1 MPVTRRASRARVA
14 GWSTVAAAVAVAMLS
29 GVPAQAAPAARVSP
43 TVAGQAGAA
52 GVGRGSAASPGPVA
66 AAQPGKATAA
76 LIARADS
83 ALASPSDTG
92 ASDLVNLGAGGW
104 RVASSATATQSGAA
118 ISKPGFNARSWL
130 SVAND
135 DAGAPGTEVEA
146 LLQNHVCPG
155 DPRLRVNQRS
165 DSRDSVFYATNM
177 KKCFGYM
184 NRVGKVTVPMF
195 AVPWWWRTSFSP
207 RLRPGRRAQL
217 VVNGVVGAAAVWV
230 NGHQVAAPAT
240 VTGAYTRFAFDITG
254 LLRRGANTVAI
265 EIEPNDPNKMFT
277 LDDVDWNQIPPDNNT
292 GIQFPV
298 QLQVAGPLA
307 DGNAHVIEHNAPGLT
322 SSALT
327 VKADITN
334 SSGAAARGRFSAAI
348 VAPGHRGPSIVV
360 SRQVTVAAR
369 ATQTVTL
376 TPAANP
382 ALRIARPRVW
392 WPYQMGGQPLYT
404 LVTWI
409 AQDGRVLNSTHEQ
422 FGIRTV
428 TSYLAGK
435 SPMAPAGARVFAVNG
450 RRFVVRGGGFSP
462 NLFLHYSAAD
472 IARQVVLLR
481 NLGVNTLR
489 LEGHLMPG
497 DFFAQM
503 DRAGILVNAGYQ
515 CCDAWQLPFS
525 GHGVT
530 RADYRLLQLSAL
542 TLGQRLRNH
551 PSVDSFQWSDNAP
564 IPEQEKVSLRGFRQ
578 ADFDDPLI
586 SSAEYN
592 SSPVLGPSGEKEGPY
607 DWVPPSYWYNTTRY
621 VRGDS
626 TRTNVGG
633 AWAYDSEQS
642 AGDTVPTLYSIRRF
656 MSPHEQAELWKNPD
670 YNQYHANYEPGHHG
684 YSFGTLFNFDQALA
698 QRYGRWPSLSS
709 YVKKAQLQD
718 YENTRAQFEAYID
731 HSTSKPTP
739 STGTIYWQVNKG
751 WPSLLW
757 NLYNSDGDQAGSY
770 FGAQEANRSLHAF
783 FALDSHDVGV
793 DNLTGSRQAGLS
805 VEARVYTLAGRRLED
820 LRTGPFGL
828 ASQQVD
834 NHLGQLRVPRATAPP
849 APASVYFVQLLLRR
863 HGAVLD
869 NNVYWLSTQPD
880 VPNWRKTLGNPQA
893 TMTSYA
899 NLRSLNSLPSA
910 AVSARAVTS
919 RRRGPD
925 GADLVTR
932 VTITNRSAA
941 PTVALFLRADVLRG
955 TRRGAVLAGD
965 GELQSSTW
973 NDNDITLWPGQS
985 QTLTVSYDSAG
996 LRGASPVISLS
1007 GWNAAAATIAAP
1019 VP

>member
-1 MPVTRRASRARVA
+1 MRSTRRASSIRVTA
-14 GWSTVAAAVAVAMLS
+14 WSAATLAVALATLS
-29 GVPAQAAPAARVSP
+29 GLPAQASQAGLAPAA
-43 TVAGQAGAA
+43 GQ
-52 GVGRGSAASPGPVA
+52 GSAASPSPATTALVSE
-66 AAQPGKATAA
+66 ATA
-76 LIARADS
+76 

-104 RVASSATATQSGAA
+104 RVASSAAATQSGAA
-118 ISKPGFNARSWL
+118 ISRPRFNARSWL
-130 SVAND
+130 PVTND
-135 DAGAPGTEVEA
+135 DAGAPGTEIEA
-146 LLQNHVCPG
+146 LLQNGVCPG
-155 DPRLRVNQRS
+155 DPRLHVNQGS
-165 DSRDSVFYATNM
+165 DSRQSVFYSTNM

-184 NRVGKVTVPMF
+184 NRIGKVTVPMF
-195 AVPWWWRTSFSP
+195 AVPWWWRTNFSS

-230 NGHQVAAPAT
+230 NGHRVATPAT
-240 VTGAYTRFAFDITG
+240 VTGAYTRFAFDVTG
-254 LLRRGANTVAI
+254 LLHRGTNTVAI
-265 EIEPNDPNKMFT
+265 EIQPNDPNKMFT

-307 DGNAHVIEHNAPGLT
+307 DANAHVIEHNTPGLT

-360 SRQVTVAAR
+360 SRQVTVPAH

-376 TPAANP
+376 TPAAFP
-382 ALRIARPRVW
+382 ALRIARPQVW
-392 WPYQMGGQPLYT
+392 WPYQMGGQPLYS
-404 LVTWI
+404 LVTWVTRGG
-409 AQDGRVLNSTHEQ
+409 QVLNSTHEQ

-428 TSYLAGK
+428 TSSLMGK
-435 SPMAPAGARVFAVNG
+435 SPKAPAGARVFAVNG

-462 NLFLHYSAAD
+462 NLFLHYTAAD
-472 IARQVVLLR
+472 TARQVVLLR

-489 LEGHLMPG
+489 LEGHLMP
-497 DFFAQM
+497 DNFFAQM
-503 DRAGILVNAGYQ
+503 DRAGILINAGYQ
-515 CCDAWQLPFS
+515 CCDAWQLP
-525 GHGVT
+525 GNGKGVT
-530 RADYRLLQLSAL
+530 KADYRVLRLSAL

-551 PSVDSFQWSDNAP
+551 PSVDSFQWSDNPP
-564 IPEQEKVSLRGFRQ
+564 IPQQEKVSLAAFRQ

-592 SSPVLGPSGEKEGPY
+592 SSPILGPSGEKEGPY
-607 DWVPPSYWYNTTRY
+607 DWVPPTYWYNTTRY
-621 VRGDS
+621 LPGDS

-642 AGDTVPTLYSIRRF
+642 AGDTVPTLDSIKRF
-656 MSPHEQAELWKNPD
+656 MSAHEQAELWKNPS
-670 YNQYHANYEPGHHG
+670 YNQYHANYEGTGHRG
-684 YSFGTLFNFDQALA
+684 YSFGTLFNFDQALTH
-698 QRYGRWPSLSS
+698 RYGPWTSLAG
-709 YVKKAQLQD
+709 YVKKAQLQN

-757 NLYNSDGDQAGSY
+757 NLYNSDGDQAGAY
-770 FGAQEANRSLHAF
+770 FGAQEANRSLHTF
-783 FALDSHDVGV
+783 FALDSHNAGV
-793 DNLTGSRQAGLS
+793 DNMTGARQAGLS
-805 VEARVYTLAGRRLED
+805 LEARVYSLAGRRLED
-820 LRTGPFGL
+820 VRTGPFAL
-828 ASQQVD
+828 ASQQVRND
-834 NHLGQLRVPRATAPP
+834 LTRLRVPHATAPP
-849 APASVYFVQLLLRR
+849 TPAQVYFVQLLLRR

-899 NLRSLNSLPSA
+899 NLRALNSLPAA
-910 AVSARAVTS
+910 AVQTRAVTS
-919 RRRGPD
+919 RQHGPD

-932 VTITNRSAA
+932 VTITNTSAA
-941 PTVALFLRADVLRG
+941 PTVALFLRADVRRG
-955 TRRGAVLAGD
+955 TRGGGVRAGNS
-965 GELQSSTW
+965 ELRSSTW
-973 NDNDITLWPGQS
+973 NGNDISLWPGQS
-985 QTLTVSYDSAG
+985 QTLTVSYDSAD
-996 LRGASPVISLS
+996 LHGATPVISLS
-1007 GWNAAAATIAAP
+1007 GWNVATSHVAAP
-1019 VP
+1019 AP

>member
-1 MPVTRRASRARVA
+1 VRSTRRASSIRVTA
-14 GWSTVAAAVAVAMLS
+14 WSAATLAVALATLS
-29 GVPAQAAPAARVSP
+29 GLPAQASQAGPAPAAD
-43 TVAGQAGAA
+43 G
-52 GVGRGSAASPGPVA
+52 GSAASPSPATVA
-66 AAQPGKATAA
+66 LVSKSTA
-76 LIARADS
+76 

-130 SVAND
+130 PVTND
-135 DAGAPGTEVEA
+135 NAGAPGTEIEA
-146 LLQNHVCPG
+146 LLQNGVCPG
-155 DPRLRVNQRS
+155 DPRLHVNQSS
-165 DSRDSVFYATNM
+165 DSRQSVFYSTNM

-184 NRVGKVTVPMF
+184 NQIGKVTVPMF
-195 AVPWWWRTSFSP
+195 AVPWWWRTNFSSG
-207 RLRPGRRAQL
+207 LRPGRRAQL

-230 NGHQVAAPAT
+230 NGHRVATPAT
-240 VTGAYTRFAFDITG
+240 VTGAYTRFAFDVTG
-254 LLRRGANTVAI
+254 LLRRGTNTVAI
-265 EIEPNDPNKMFT
+265 EIQPNDPNKMFT

-334 SSGAAARGRFSAAI
+334 SSGAVARGRFSAAI
-348 VAPGHRGPSIVV
+348 VAPGRRGPSIVV
-360 SRQVTVAAR
+360 SRQVTVPANT
-369 ATQTVTL
+369 TQTVTL
-376 TPAANP
+376 TPAAYP
-382 ALRIARPRVW
+382 ALRIARPKVW
-392 WPYQMGGQPLYT
+392 WPYQMGGQPLYS
-404 LVTWI
+404 LVTWV
-409 AQDGRVLNSTHEQ
+409 AQGGQVLNSTHEQ

-428 TSYLAGK
+428 TSSLMGK
-435 SPMAPAGARVFAVNG
+435 SPKAPAGARVFAVNG

-462 NLFLHYSAAD
+462 NLFLHYTAAD
-472 IARQVVLLR
+472 TARQVVLLR

-489 LEGHLMPG
+489 LEGHLMP
-497 DFFAQM
+497 DNFFAQM
-503 DRAGILVNAGYQ
+503 DRAGILINAGYQ

-525 GHGVT
+525 GKGVT
-530 RADYRLLQLSAL
+530 KADYQVLRLSAL

-551 PSVDSFQWSDNAP
+551 PSVDSFQWSDNPP
-564 IPEQEKVSLRGFRQ
+564 IAQQEKVSLAAFRQ

-592 SSPVLGPSGEKEGPY
+592 SSPILGPAGEKEGPY

-621 VRGDS
+621 LPGDS

-642 AGDTVPTLYSIRRF
+642 AGDTVPTLDSIRRF
-656 MSPHEQAELWKNPD
+656 MSPHEQAELWKNPS
-670 YNQYHANYEPGHHG
+670 YNQYHANYEGTGHRG
-684 YSFGTLFNFDQALA
+684 YSFGTLFNFDQALTH
-698 QRYGRWPSLSS
+698 RYGPWTSLAG
-709 YVKKAQLQD
+709 YVKKAQLQN

-757 NLYNSDGDQAGSY
+757 NLYNSDGDQAGAY
-770 FGAQEANRSLHAF
+770 FGAQEANRSLHTF
-783 FALDSHDVGV
+783 FALDSHDAGV

-805 VEARVYTLAGRRLED
+805 LESRVYSLAGRRLED
-820 LRTGPFGL
+820 VRTGPFSL
-828 ASQQVD
+828 ASQQVRND
-834 NHLGQLRVPRATAPP
+834 MTRLRVPHATAPP
-849 APASVYFVQLLLRR
+849 APAQVYFVQLLLRR

-899 NLRSLNSLPSA
+899 NLRALNSLPAA
-910 AVSARAVTS
+910 AVQTRAVTS
-919 RRRGPD
+919 RQHGPD

-932 VTITNRSAA
+932 VTITNTSAA
-941 PTVALFLRADVLRG
+941 PTVALFLRADVRRG
-955 TRRGAVLAGD
+955 TRGGGVRPGD
-965 GELQSSTW
+965 SELRSSTW
-973 NDNDITLWPGQS
+973 NGNDISLWPGQS
-985 QTLTVSYDSAG
+985 QMLTVTYNSAD
-996 LRGASPVISLS
+996 LHGATPVVSLS
-1007 GWNAAAATIAAP
+1007 GWNVVTSHVAAP
-1019 VP
+1019 AP